1 MGLLDWLIVL
11 IPMGFVLF
19 MGFYS
24 RRYVRSVVDLLSA
37 GRLCGRYV
45 ISVADMTN
53 ALSIIGIITYIEI
66 HYKTGFSLA
75 FWQNLT
81 LPVTIFM
88 GLNGYCF
95 YRFRETKAMSIGQFL
110 EMRYNRSL
118 RVVASGLR
126 SISEMLANMIM
137 PAVGARFF
145 IYFLGLPS
153 HIRIPAADLGIFTVP
168 AWQIPTFMLLTFLIL
183 TVALS
188 IICMGG
194 TLALVITDTIQGM
207 FCYPLLVVF
216 VVFILCKFS
225 WSQEIVP
232 IMQDRVA
239 GENFLNPYDIENM
252 RDFNPFQVGVSI
264 VLLII
269 NRAVWI
275 GACNSSAA
283 KTAHEQKMATML
295 GSLRGALSN
304 MFYLLVA
311 ITIIVVLNHRDFAG
325 DGKAIRDKLTEQIAV
340 DLVKD
345 DATREGIIEES
356 RKIPEQRHRIGV
368 DRPLSQK
375 RNLDT
380 PYLELVHRKLI
391 DGGRAAVEREAAERG
406 VAASPNAL
414 LDAEAKGNA
423 LFQQFRTLFHQMMMT
438 ITMRHLL
445 PPGMLGMFCLLLIMA
460 MVSTDDTRIYN
471 ATLTIAQDVILPFRK
486 KPFTPEQHLRM
497 IRIVALC
504 VGVFFFFGSF
514 FMSQLDYIGMYISLM
529 IMMWTGGSG
538 AIMTFGLYSRF
549 GTTAGAFV
557 SMISSIVLGAFGI
570 FLNRNWADVVYP
582 FLQKSGWVGPVG
594 DFLATVSRPFDP
606 YVVWEMNPV
615 KCPINTYEMIFII
628 VCITM
633 TLYVL
638 VSLAQTLKI
647 SLRPFRI
654 GWREEKLFNLERMLH
669 RGKYSLDGEV
679 KTQMK
684 WSFRTVFSK
693 LIGITPEYSLGD
705 KITAWGIFFYS
716 IVYQFLLAF
725 VLVFV
730 WNCFSRW
737 PSDWWS
743 AYFFVTLLA
752 VPVVLAAITTVWF
765 GIGGVIDL
773 RRLFRD
779 LRDRVVNPLD
789 DGRVEDSM
797 SLVDKAEL
805 EAVDRQKTSGGD
817 RCGEVSS
824 DD

>member
-1 MGLLDWLIVL
+1 MGIFDWLIVL
-11 IPMGFVLF
+11 IPMSFVLF

-24 RRYVRSVVDLLSA
+24 RRYVRSVVDMLSA

-53 ALSIIGIITYIEI
+53 ALSIIGIITFIEI
-66 HYKTGFSLA
+66 HYRTGFSLA

-88 GLNGYCF
+88 GLYGYCS

-110 EMRYNRSL
+110 EMRYNRPL

-153 HIRIPAADLGIFTVP
+153 HLKVPALNLGLFSTP

-216 VVFILCKFS
+216 VVFILCKFN
-225 WSQEIVP
+225 WSTEIVP
-232 IMQDRVA
+232 IMRDRIA
-239 GENFLNPYDIENM
+239 GESFLDPYDIENM
-252 RDFNPFQVGVSI
+252 REFNPFQVGVSI
-264 VLLII
+264 VLLIV

-295 GSLRGALSN
+295 GSVRGALSN

-311 ITIIVVLNHRDFAG
+311 ITIIVVLNHRNFAG
-325 DGKAIRDKLTEQIAV
+325 DGKAIRDKLTAQIAV
-340 DLVKD
+340 DLVRD
-345 DATREGIIEES
+345 EALRDGIIADS
-356 RKIPEQRHRIGV
+356 AKIPRQDHRIGV
-368 DRPLSQK
+368 DPPLAQK
-375 RNLDT
+375 NNLDT
-380 PYLELVHRKLI
+380 PYLKTVHEKLVAGHK
-391 DGGRAAVEREAAERG
+391 AAVEREAAANG
-406 VAASPNAL
+406 SAADKNAL
-414 LDAEAKGNA
+414 LAAEARGNA

-471 ATLTIAQDVILPFRK
+471 ATLTIVQDVILPFRK
-486 KPFTPEQHLRM
+486 KPFTPEQHLRT

-549 GTTAGAFV
+549 GTTAGAFT
-557 SMISSIVLGAFGI
+557 SMITSIVLGAFGI

-582 FLQKSGWVGPVG
+582 FLQEYGWVEPVG
-594 DFLATVSRPFDP
+594 GFLAAASRPFNP

-615 KCPINTYEMIFII
+615 KCPINTYEMIFLI
-628 VCITM
+628 VCVTM

-638 VSLAQTLKI
+638 VSLSQTLKV
-647 SLRPFRI
+647 SFRPFRI
-654 GWREEKLFNLERMLH
+654 NWREERLFNLERMLH
-669 RGKYSLDGEV
+669 RGKYALEGEV
-679 KTQMK
+679 KTRMK

-693 LIGITPEYSLGD
+693 LIGITPEYTLGD
-705 KITAWGIFFYS
+705 KITAWGIFVYS

-730 WNCFSRW
+730 WNLFSRW
-737 PSDWWS
+737 PAEWWS
-743 AYFFVTLLA
+743 VYFFVTLLA
-752 VPVVLAAITTVWF
+752 VPVVLAAVTTVWF
-765 GIGGVIDL
+765 GIGGMIDL

-779 LRDRVVNPLD
+779 LRNRIVNPLD
-789 DGRVEDSM
+789 DGRVENSM
-797 SLVDKAEL
+797 SLADKAEL
-805 EAVDRQKTSGGD
+805 EAVDDHRRPGEAPAGGK
-817 RCGEVSS
+817 E
-824 DD
+824 

>member
-110 EMRYNRSL
+110 EMRYNRPL

-145 IYFLGLPS
+145 IYFLGLPAS
-153 HIRIPAADLGIFTVP
+153 IRIPALDLGLFTVP
-168 AWQIPTFMLLTFLIL
+168 AWQIPTFMVLTFLIL

-232 IMQDRVA
+232 IMRDRVM

-311 ITIIVVLNHRDFAG
+311 ITIIVVLNHRDFSV
-325 DGKAIRDKLTEQIAV
+325 DGKAIRDQLTEQIAT

-345 DATREGIIEES
+345 DATRQGIVAETA
-356 RKIPEQRHRIGV
+356 KIVPQQHRIGI
-368 DRPLSQK
+368 DPPQSQENNQDSTYLNVVHQK
-375 RNLDT
+375 LLDGHKA
-380 PYLELVHRKLI
+380 L
-391 DGGRAAVEREAAERG
+391 AERRELG
-406 VAASPNAL
+406 SGETRADAL

-486 KPFTPEQHLRM
+486 QPFTPKQHLRM

-557 SMISSIVLGAFGI
+557 SMFSSIILGAFGI
-570 FLNRNWADVVYP
+570 FLNRNWANLVYP
-582 FLQKSGWVGPVG
+582 FLKAHNWVEPVG
-594 DFLATVSRPFDP
+594 NFLAAVSRPFAP

-638 VSLAQTLKI
+638 VSLSQTLRI
-647 SLRPFRI
+647 SFRPFGI
-654 GWREEKLFNLERMLH
+654 HWREDKLFNLERMLH

-684 WSFRTVFSK
+684 WSLRTVFAK
-693 LIGITPEYSLGD
+693 LIGITPEYTLGD
-705 KITAWGIFFYS
+705 KITAWGIFGYS
-716 IVYQFLLAF
+716 IVYQFILAF
-725 VLVFV
+725 LLVFA
-730 WNCFSRW
+730 WNCFSKW
-737 PSDWWS
+737 PDEWWS
-743 AYFFVTLLA
+743 TYFFVTLIG

-779 LRDRVVNPLD
+779 LRNRAVNPLD
-789 DGRVEDSM
+789 DGRVEGNM

-805 EAVDRQKTSGGD
+805 EAVDKHK
-817 RCGEVSS
+817 SS

>member
-53 ALSIIGIITYIEI
+53 ALSIIGIITFIEI

-110 EMRYNRSL
+110 EMRYNRAL

-153 HIRIPAADLGIFTVP
+153 HIRIPLPDLGIFTVSSE
-168 AWQIPTFMLLTFLIL
+168 WRIPTFMVLTFLIL

-207 FCYPLLVVF
+207 FCYPLLVIF

-225 WSQEIVP
+225 WSREIVP
-232 IMQDRVA
+232 IMLDRIA

-311 ITIIVVLNHRDFAG
+311 ITIIVVLNHRNFSD

-340 DLVKD
+340 DIVQD
-345 DATREGIIEES
+345 EQVRGAIIAES
-356 RKIPEQRHRIGV
+356 RQLPPQRHRIGV
-368 DRPLSQK
+368 DPPLSQK

-380 PYLELVHRKLI
+380 PYLELVHQKLL
-391 DGGRAAVEREAAERG
+391 DGGRAEAVRRAAENRS
-406 VAASPNAL
+406 APSQSDL
-414 LDAEAKGNA
+414 LAAEAKGNA

-486 KPFTPEQHLRM
+486 KPFTPEEHLRM

-570 FLNRNWADVVYP
+570 FLNRNWADRVYP
-582 FLQKSGWVGPVG
+582 FLKAHDWVGPVG
-594 DFLATVSRPFDP
+594 DLLAALSRPFSP

-615 KCPINTYEMIFII
+615 KCPVNTYEMIFII

-638 VSLAQTLKI
+638 VSLSQTLKI
-647 SLRPFRI
+647 TLRPFRI
-654 GWREEKLFNLERMLH
+654 SWREDKLFNLERMLH

-679 KTQMK
+679 KTRME
-684 WSFRTVFSK
+684 WSLRNVFAK
-693 LIGITPEYSLGD
+693 LIGITPEYTLGD

-716 IVYQFLLAF
+716 IVYQFVLAF

-730 WNCFSRW
+730 WNCFWRW
-737 PSDWWS
+737 PSEWWS
-743 AYFFVTLLA
+743 TYFFVTLLV

-773 RRLFRD
+773 RQLFRD
-779 LRDRVVNPLD
+779 LRVRVVNPLD

-797 SLVDKAEL
+797 SVVDKAEL
-805 EAVDRQKTSGGD
+805 EAVDKRK
-817 RCGEVSS
+817 SS